1 MRAGFHEISS
11 GWMLI
16 DDFDDLTDRIE
27 RLAVWTAANEPL
39 QPDESATIELMIKSQ
54 IARGI
59 ERGDFNFVVHVK
71 KAE

>member
-39 QPDESATIELMIKSQ
+39 QPDEWATIELMIKSQ